1 MITKE
6 EYRDR
11 VKSHK
16 LSVKIG
22 IQRVIDDLY
31 HRAEH
36 HDDDKLEGETLNS
49 FYEISGK
56 FDHAKFGSKEYDK
69 VLEKL
74 KPTLDKHYRINDHHP
89 QHKNNGI
96 NGMNFMSILEMLVD
110 WKSASSAY
118 GDTPFI
124 ESMEINKKRFDI
136 DDQLYNIMMNTAK
149 SLGYLD

>member
-6 EYRDR
+6 QYRNS
-11 VKSHK
+11 VLAHK

-22 IQRVIDDLY
+22 LQRVIDDL
-31 HRAEH
+31 HKRADN
-36 HDDDKLEGETLNS
+36 HDDDKLEGEILDS

-56 FDHAKFGSKEYDK
+56 FEHAKFGSKEYEN

-74 KPTLDKHYRINDHHP
+74 KPTLDKHYAINEHHP
-89 QHKNNGI
+89 QHNENGI
-96 NGMNFMSILEMLVD
+96 SGMNLMAMLEMLVD

-118 GDTPFI
+118 GDTSFLT
-124 ESMEINKKRFDI
+124 SMEINKKRFDI
-136 DDQLYNIMMNTAK
+136 DEQLYRVLLNTAQ

>member
-6 EYRDR
+6 QYRNS
-11 VKSHK
+11 VLAHK

-22 IQRVIDDLY
+22 LQRVIDDLY
-31 HRAEH
+31 KRADN
-36 HDDDKLEGETLNS
+36 HDDDKLEGEVLDS

-56 FDHAKFGSKEYDK
+56 FEHAKFGSKEYEN

-74 KPTLDKHYRINDHHP
+74 KPTLDKHYAINEHHP
-89 QHKNNGI
+89 QHNENGI
-96 NGMNFMSILEMLVD
+96 SGMNLMAILEMLVD

-118 GDTPFI
+118 GDTSFLT
-124 ESMEINKKRFDI
+124 SMEINKKRFNI
-136 DDQLYNIMMNTAK
+136 DEQLYQVLLNTAE